1 MIRKRFQ
8 RLPAVIFLLLL
19 LASPIH
25 TWAQQGVEKLLRKAN
40 SSFNTYDLVNA
51 EELYNAVMDADPNNY
66 EAAYKLG
73 LVNSYLQD
81 YPDALRWYRRA
92 VEIDPARN
100 DTVHL
105 RVGLAYK
112 RLGNYRK
119 AKESFQEFITR
130 HGVKDE
136 YTRRAE
142 LEIQGCDLAE
152 ASAGQEPPY
161 RIGNA
166 SFNSSA
172 GDLFPAYLD
181 QRQEDKFLV
190 FTSHRPKKAR
200 KKKLE
205 TGLGEPEFS
214 DLYLVVRENDTTFGE
229 PENFGKIINTKL
241 NDGTATFTG
250 DGLTMYFTICN
261 DKRNKYGCSIYES
274 RYNPIKKAWG
284 TPIPIE
290 GVAGQREVVVNSR
303 GKTKKAPTDD
313 RQPFI
318 TKDGRTLFFVSD
330 RGAGIGGFDI
340 WFSRR
345 VGVAWS
351 APINAGN
358 VINTAFDE
366 ISPFVNKEGNKLY
379 FASDGL
385 GGFGGYDLYVAEGN
399 IGEWRD
405 PVNLGAPL
413 NSSYDD
419 FGGYW
424 MDGDSLTYFTSN
436 RPGGMGSNDIYWAK
450 LLYYA
455 PPPFEVTVQGLIRDK
470 DTKQPIPFATAILYE
485 YTPTGSIIAKD
496 TFNTD
501 QSAHYDFPLE
511 KDKDYKVLGNAPE
524 YFANE
529 VEVSTKEI
537 DGYKATLERN
547 IDIELEPIIIGKPI
561 VLQNIYYD
569 YDEHFLRP
577 DALVELNNLIRVLN
591 QNPNITII
599 LGSHTD
605 TNGTLKYNDDLSER
619 RAMAAVKYLAQN
631 GIQPARLQF
640 IGYGETQPLVL
651 PELSDE
657 DEQKNRRTEFRITSI
672 EFE

>member
-330 RGAGIGGFDI
+330 RGAGIGGVAI
-340 WFSRR
+340 WVFRPG
-345 VGVAWS
+345 GVAWS
-351 APINAGN
+351 APLHPGN
-358 VINTAFDE
+358 VIA
-366 ISPFVNKEGNKLY
+366 PQKE
-379 FASDGL
+379 
-385 GGFGGYDLYVAEGN
+385 V
-399 IGEWRD
+399 W
-405 PVNLGAPL
+405 
-413 NSSYDD
+413 
-419 FGGYW
+419 
-424 MDGDSLTYFTSN
+424 
-436 RPGGMGSNDIYWAK
+436 
-450 LLYYA
+450 
-455 PPPFEVTVQGLIRDK
+455 
-470 DTKQPIPFATAILYE
+470 
-485 YTPTGSIIAKD
+485 
-496 TFNTD
+496 
-501 QSAHYDFPLE
+501 
-511 KDKDYKVLGNAPE
+511 
-524 YFANE
+524 
-529 VEVSTKEI
+529 
-537 DGYKATLERN
+537 
-547 IDIELEPIIIGKPI
+547 
-561 VLQNIYYD
+561 
-569 YDEHFLRP
+569 
-577 DALVELNNLIRVLN
+577 
-591 QNPNITII
+591 
-599 LGSHTD
+599 
-605 TNGTLKYNDDLSER
+605 
-619 RAMAAVKYLAQN
+619 LA
-631 GIQPARLQF
+631 R
-640 IGYGETQPLVL
+640 
-651 PELSDE
+651 
-657 DEQKNRRTEFRITSI
+657 
-672 EFE
+672 